1 MAVAVVQTPCR
12 PPTSLLVQGQLG
24 GPAPMA
30 LRARSPHAAKR
41 SAALAVGSSQASR
54 RPLAAFPPLSTPT
67 QWTPTTSLI
76 RGWLCDTAALDRFLM
91 AWFQGPAS
99 WPPFH
104 LMDAANGSRVI
115 LCCTGGVLVR
125 DERAVPPSQGPSA
138 RSCGMS
144 RPDAA
149 ETSIKGVIFKPTW
162 TSCPE
167 HTGGCYC

>member
-1 MAVAVVQTPCR
+1 MAVAVVPTPCR

-41 SAALAVGSSQASR
+41 SAALGVGSWQASR

-67 QWTPTTSLI
+67 QWTPSTSLLWA
-76 RGWLCDTAALDRFLM
+76 WLCGTAALDRFLM
-91 AWFQGPAS
+91 ARFQGPAS

-104 LMDAANGSRVI
+104 LMDAASASRVN
-115 LCCTGGVLVR
+115 LCCTGGVLVCDVR
-125 DERAVPPSQGPSA
+125 VIPPSQGPSA
-138 RSCGMS
+138 RLRGVS

-149 ETSIKGVIFKPTW
+149 ETSIKRVIVKPTW
-162 TSCPE
+162 TSFSE
-167 HTGGCYC
+167 HTGGC